1 MMMER
6 HKYLALAM
14 VAGLMAAAA
23 PALAQTGT
31 PPKSP
36 APADSGHR
44 MKDPIS
50 RMLEQQDQLKL
61 TDDQVRQ
68 LEQIR
73 TKYQE
78 KYKDHLEQMRR
89 SREARS
95 ALRAG
100 MDSARAE
107 IAGVLTPEQEKQVET
122 MREEWRREWK
132 DAHRERHHGGAHGEH
147 EHEGDSKDG

>member
-1 MMMER
+1 MHR
-6 HKYLALAM
+6 QRYLALALA
-14 VAGLMAAAA
+14 AGLMAAAT

-31 PPKSP
+31 EPKP
-36 APADSGHR
+36 TPADSGRR

-50 RMLEQQDQLKL
+50 RMLEQREQLKL

-78 KYKDHLEQMRR
+78 KYKGHVEQMRR
-89 SREARS
+89 SHEARS

-107 IAGVLTPEQEKQVET
+107 IAGVLTPEQEKQVDA
-122 MREEWRREWK
+122 MREQWRKEWK
-132 DAHRERHHGGAHGEH
+132 DAHRGRHHGGSHGEH

>member
-1 MMMER
+1 M
-6 HKYLALAM
+6 A
-14 VAGLMAAAA
+14 VAT
-23 PALAQTGT
+23 PALAQTGAA
-31 PPKSP
+31 PKSP
-36 APADSGHR
+36 TPADSGRR

-50 RMLEQQDQLKL
+50 RMLEQRDQLKL
-61 TDDQVRQ
+61 TDDQARQ

-78 KYKDHLEQMRR
+78 RYKGQLEQMRR

-107 IAGVLTPEQEKQVET
+107 IAGVLTPEQEKQVEA

-132 DAHRERHHGGAHGEH
+132 DAHRHRGTHGKHQH
-147 EHEGDSKDG
+147 EDGDSKDG

>member
-1 MMMER
+1 
-6 HKYLALAM
+6 M
-14 VAGLMAAAA
+14 VGGLMAAAT

-36 APADSGHR
+36 APADSGRR

-61 TDDQVRQ
+61 TSDQVRQ

-78 KYKDHLEQMRR
+78 RYKGQLEQIRR

-107 IAGVLTPEQEKQVET
+107 IAGVLTPEQENQVEA

-132 DAHRERHHGGAHGEH
+132 DAHRRHHGGEHGKHHDH
-147 EHEGDSKDG
+147 EEATDG

>member
-1 MMMER
+1 MHR
-6 HKYLALAM
+6 PTLLALALAALVTPA
-14 VAGLMAAAA
+14 VAQANPETKQSVAAA
-23 PALAQTGT
+23 
-31 PPKSP
+31 
-36 APADSGHR
+36 DSAR
-44 MKDPIS
+44 RPMDPIS
-50 RMLEQQDQLKL
+50 HMLEQREQLKL

-78 KYKDHLEQMRR
+78 KYKGHLEEMRR
-89 SREARS
+89 SHEARS

-107 IAGVLTPEQEKQVET
+107 VAAVLTPEQEKQVEA

-132 DAHRERHHGGAHGEH
+132 DAHRAHHGGEHGKHHDH
-147 EHEGDSKDG
+147 EEATDG

>member
-1 MMMER
+1 MDR
-6 HKYLALAM
+6 QKYLALAL
-14 VAGLMAAAA
+14 VAGLMGAAM

-31 PPKSP
+31 PPP

-50 RMLEQQDQLKL
+50 RMLEQRDQLKL
-61 TDDQVRQ
+61 TDNQVQQ

-78 KYKDHLEQMRR
+78 KYKGQLEQMRR

-100 MDSARAE
+100 IDSARAE
-107 IAGVLTPEQEKQVET
+107 IAGVLTPEQEKQVEAT
-122 MREEWRREWK
+122 REQWRLEWK
-132 DAHRERHHGGAHGEH
+132 DAHRGRHHGGSHGKH
-147 EHEGDSKDG
+147 EHEDGDSKDG

>member
-1 MMMER
+1 MMMYR
-6 HKYLALAM
+6 QKYLAIAM
-14 VAGLMAAAA
+14 AAALMAAATPA
-23 PALAQTGT
+23 PAQTGT

-50 RMLEQQDQLKL
+50 RMLERQDQLKL

-73 TKYQE
+73 TRYQE
-78 KYKDHLEQMRR
+78 KYKGHLEEMRR
-89 SREARS
+89 SHEARS
-95 ALRAG
+95 TFRAG

-107 IAGVLTPEQEKQVET
+107 IAGVLTPEQEKQVEA

-132 DAHRERHHGGAHGEH
+132 DAHRRYHGGEHGKHHDH
-147 EHEGDSKDG
+147 EEATDG

>member
-1 MMMER
+1 MHR
-6 HKYLALAM
+6 PTLLALALAALVTPA
-14 VAGLMAAAA
+14 VAQANPETKQSVAAA
-23 PALAQTGT
+23 
-31 PPKSP
+31 
-36 APADSGHR
+36 DSAR
-44 MKDPIS
+44 RPMDPIS
-50 RMLEQQDQLKL
+50 HMLEQREQLKL

-78 KYKDHLEQMRR
+78 KYKGHLEEMRR
-89 SREARS
+89 SHEARS

-107 IAGVLTPEQEKQVET
+107 VAAVLTPEQEKQVEA

-132 DAHRERHHGGAHGEH
+132 DAHRRYHGGEHGKHHDH
-147 EHEGDSKDG
+147 EEATDG

>member
-1 MMMER
+1 MYR
-6 HKYLALAM
+6 QKYLALAL
-14 VAGLMAAAA
+14 VAGLMAVAT

-31 PPKSP
+31 APKSP
-36 APADSGHR
+36 APADSGRR

-50 RMLEQQDQLKL
+50 RMLEQRDQLKL

-78 KYKDHLEQMRR
+78 KYKGQLEQMRR
-89 SREARS
+89 SQEARS

-107 IAGVLTPEQEKQVET
+107 IAGVLTPEQEKQVEA

-132 DAHRERHHGGAHGEH
+132 DAYRGRHHGPEHGKHHDH
-147 EHEGDSKDG
+147 EEPTDA

>member
-1 MMMER
+1 MYGQ
-6 HKYLALAM
+6 KYLALAL
-14 VAGLMAAAA
+14 VAGLMAVAT

-31 PPKSP
+31 APKSP
-36 APADSGHR
+36 APADSGRR

-50 RMLEQQDQLKL
+50 RMLEQRDQLKL

-78 KYKDHLEQMRR
+78 KYKGQLEQMRR

-107 IAGVLTPEQEKQVET
+107 IARVLTPEQEKQVEA

-132 DAHRERHHGGAHGEH
+132 DAYRGRHHGPEDGKHHDH
-147 EHEGDSKDG
+147 EEPTDG

>member
-1 MMMER
+1 MYR
-6 HKYLALAM
+6 QKYLALAL
-14 VAGLMAAAA
+14 VAGLMAVAT

-31 PPKSP
+31 APKSP
-36 APADSGHR
+36 TPADSGRR

-50 RMLEQQDQLKL
+50 RMLEQRDQLKL

-78 KYKDHLEQMRR
+78 KYKGHLEQIRR
-89 SREARS
+89 SHEARS

-107 IAGVLTPEQEKQVET
+107 IAGVLSPEQEKQVEA

-132 DAHRERHHGGAHGEH
+132 DAHRGRYHDPEHGKHHDH
-147 EHEGDSKDG
+147 EEPTDG

>member
-1 MMMER
+1 MYR
-6 HKYLALAM
+6 QKYLALALA
-14 VAGLMAAAA
+14 AGLMAVAT
-23 PALAQTGT
+23 PALAQTGAA
-31 PPKSP
+31 PKSP
-36 APADSGHR
+36 TPADSGRR

-50 RMLEQQDQLKL
+50 RMLEQRDQLQL

-78 KYKDHLEQMRR
+78 KYQGQMEHMRR

-95 ALRAG
+95 ALRVG

-107 IAGVLTPEQEKQVET
+107 IAGVLTPEQEKQVEA
-122 MREEWRREWK
+122 MREQWRREWK
-132 DAHRERHHGGAHGEH
+132 DAHRGWHHGGRHGEH
-147 EHEGDSKDG
+147 EHEGESKDG

>member
-1 MMMER
+1 MDR
-6 HKYLALAM
+6 QKYLTLAL

-31 PPKSP
+31 APKSP
-36 APADSGHR
+36 APADSSHR

-50 RMLEQQDQLKL
+50 RMLDQREQLKL

-73 TKYQE
+73 TRYQE
-78 KYKDHLEQMRR
+78 KYRGHLEQMRR

-122 MREEWRREWK
+122 MRKEWRREWR
-132 DAHRERHHGGAHGEH
+132 DAHRGRHHGGPHGEH
-147 EHEGDSKDG
+147 EHEGASKDG

>member
-1 MMMER
+1 MHR
-6 HKYLALAM
+6 PTLLALAL
-14 VAGLMAAAA
+14 A
-23 PALAQTGT
+23 ALAALAT
-31 PPKSP
+31 PAVAQANPETKQSV
-36 APADSGHR
+36 APADSGRR

-50 RMLEQQDQLKL
+50 RMLEQRDQLKL
-61 TDDQVRQ
+61 TDDQVQR

-78 KYKDHLEQMRR
+78 KYQDRLEQIRR

-107 IAGVLTPEQEKQVET
+107 IAGVLTPEQEKQVEA

-132 DAHRERHHGGAHGEH
+132 DAHRRHHGGEHGKHHDH
-147 EHEGDSKDG
+147 EEATDG

>member
-1 MMMER
+1 MMYR
-6 HKYLALAM
+6 QKYLVLAL
-14 VAGLMAAAA
+14 VAGLMAAAT
-23 PALAQTGT
+23 PALAQTGAA
-31 PPKSP
+31 PKSS
-36 APADSGHR
+36 APADSGRR

-50 RMLEQQDQLKL
+50 RMLEQRDQLKL

-73 TKYQE
+73 TTYQE
-78 KYKDHLEQMRR
+78 KYRGHLEQMRR

-95 ALRAG
+95 TFRAG

-107 IAGVLTPEQEKQVET
+107 IAGVLTPEQEKQVEA

-132 DAHRERHHGGAHGEH
+132 DAHRGRHHDGPHGEH
-147 EHEGDSKDG
+147 DHEGESKDG

>member
-1 MMMER
+1 MYR
-6 HKYLALAM
+6 QKYLALAM
-14 VAGLMAAAA
+14 VAGLMAAAT
-23 PALAQTGT
+23 PALAQTET

-36 APADSGHR
+36 APADSGRR

-78 KYKDHLEQMRR
+78 RYKSHLEEMRR
-89 SREARS
+89 SHEARS

-107 IAGVLTPEQEKQVET
+107 IAGVLTPEQEKQVEA

-132 DAHRERHHGGAHGEH
+132 DAYRGRHHGGSHGKH
-147 EHEGDSKDG
+147 EHEDGDSKDG

>member
-1 MMMER
+1 
-6 HKYLALAM
+6 
-14 VAGLMAAAA
+14 
-23 PALAQTGT
+23 
-31 PPKSP
+31 
-36 APADSGHR
+36 
-44 MKDPIS
+44 MKNPIS

-61 TDDQVRQ
+61 TDDQVRRGTD
-68 LEQIR
+68 R

-78 KYKDHLEQMRR
+78 KYKDQLEQMRR

-107 IAGVLTPEQEKQVET
+107 IAGVLTPEQEKQVEA

-132 DAHRERHHGGAHGEH
+132 DAHRGRHRSRAREAPR
-147 EHEGDSKDG
+147 S

>member
-1 MMMER
+1 MYR
-6 HKYLALAM
+6 QKYLALAL
-14 VAGLMAAAA
+14 VAGLMAVAT
-23 PALAQTGT
+23 PALGQTGT
-31 PPKSP
+31 APKSP
-36 APADSGHR
+36 AADSGRR

-50 RMLEQQDQLKL
+50 RMLEQRDQLKL

-78 KYKDHLEQMRR
+78 KYKRQLEQMRR
-89 SREARS
+89 SHEARS

-107 IAGVLTPEQEKQVET
+107 IAGVLTPEQEKQVEA

-132 DAHRERHHGGAHGEH
+132 DAYRGRHHGPEHGKHHDH
-147 EHEGDSKDG
+147 EEPTDG